1 MGKHVYLSL
10 NEKFDTFFNLPNH
23 HSLSI
28 QIDRIHEFVSSEEA
42 KESPKIG
49 ELCTLGSFTKCRT
62 TNYIIKNI
70 QLFRFKYQ
78 KQIGRIEQEKLKR
91 SK

>member
-1 MGKHVYLSL
+1 MEKHVSLSL

-49 ELCTLGSFTKCRT
+49 ELCTLGTRAVDHLQSAVPQIILLKISSYSGL
-62 TNYIIKNI
+62 NIKNR
-70 QLFRFKYQ
+70 LV
-78 KQIGRIEQEKLKR
+78 ESSKR
-91 SK
+91 N